1 MHATLHLLT
10 HTDFPAPTRRAIET
24 LQLNLGYRCNQ
35 SCLHCHVNA
44 GPKRTEEM
52 TPETIDAVLDFIAA
66 SPGITTIDLTGGAP
80 ELNPQFR
87 RLVVAARA
95 RGEDARRVDPDRET
109 KSVSAE
115 TTFEGDI
122 ADREALE
129 AVLWRLCEKLS
140 ARLREKAL
148 AAAGVTLKLK
158 TASFATRTRAA
169 RLPQPTRLPDVLFDA
184 ARPLLAREADGTAFR
199 LIGIGAQ
206 PLAAAEQADRGDLAD
221 PEAPRRAARWAAV
234 ESLRAKFGEGAVV
247 RGRGLPRGPRR

>member
-1 MHATLHLLT
+1 MAKRLQAAGFGTLGQLGALSPR
-10 HTDFPAPTRRAIET
+10 DAAARFGEDGPA
-24 LQLNLGYRCNQ
+24 L
-35 SCLHCHVNA
+35 
-44 GPKRTEEM
+44 
-52 TPETIDAVLDFIAA
+52 
-66 SPGITTIDLTGGAP
+66 
-80 ELNPQFR
+80 
-87 RLVVAARA
+87 AARA

-169 RLPQPTRLPDVLFDA
+169 RLPQPTRRSLHDWLPQ
-184 ARPLLAREADGTAFR
+184 RPCR
-199 LIGIGAQ
+199 LRPMAI
-206 PLAAAEQADRGDLAD
+206 LRGHH
-221 PEAPRRAARWAAV
+221 R
-234 ESLRAKFGEGAVV
+234 
-247 RGRGLPRGPRR
+247 